1 MHNEDN
7 QYIAANNQSNEDLAN
22 AVNQPK
28 QDASVFDQVAYN
40 QMTLQEKFAASKASA
55 FQKLGVQENV
65 QAAPTVAEQVA
76 NDSYLSDRMAIH
88 SDNSV
93 SVKGNVLGN
102 DKASSTL
109 ISHLRNE
116 VYKKYGIEG
125 AD

>member
-1 MHNEDN
+1 MNEEQPLQHDCDIE
-7 QYIAANNQSNEDLAN
+7 QQVMQPQTVFDLAKY
-22 AVNQPK
+22 Q
-28 QDASVFDQVAYN
+28 
-40 QMTLQEKFAASKASA
+40 QMTVEEKFAASKAEVY
-55 FQKLGVQENV
+55 KRNGVQENV
-65 QAAPTVAEQVA
+65 QAVPTIAEQVK

-116 VYKKYGIEG
+116 VYKKYGVEG

>member
-1 MHNEDN
+1 MYNNESVQHDN
-7 QYIAANNQSNEDLAN
+7 NIEHQIEQQVTPE
-22 AVNQPK
+22 PT
-28 QDASVFDQVAYN
+28 VFDQAAYN
-40 QMTLQEKFAASKASA
+40 QMSLEDKFAASKASA

-65 QAAPTVAEQVA
+65 QEAPTIAEQVKK
-76 NDSYLSDRMAIH
+76 DSYLNERMAIH

-109 ISHLRNE
+109 IEHIRNE
-116 VYKKYGIEG
+116 MYKKYGIEG